1 MASSTS
7 LLFSVFTV
15 FSILFLA
22 SSSEDNI
29 PATITIPL
37 TSTFTSKLST
47 EPLVFLQHLAS
58 ASLSRA
64 HHLKHGK
71 TSPLVKTSLFPHSY
85 GGHTIPLSFGT
96 PPQKLSF
103 VVDTGSHVVWTPC
116 TTHYTC
122 TNCSFSDAAP
132 KKAPIFNPELSS
144 SSKILGCRNPKCV
157 NTSSP
162 DVHLGCPRCNGN
174 SKNCSHA
181 CPRYRLHY
189 GRGASSGYF
198 LLENLNFPAKTIH
211 KFLVGC
217 TKSAARLPT
226 SVAFAGFGRTMFS
239 LPMQMGVKK
248 FAYCLN
254 SHDYD
259 DTRNSGKLVLDYSDG
274 KTKGLSYTPFLKNP
288 PDFPFYYY
296 LGVKDIKMGN
306 KRLRIPSK
314 YLAPGS
320 DGRGGLMI
328 DSGFAYGYMTGPVFK
343 IVTNEL
349 KKQMSKYRR
358 SLEAETQSGLTPC
371 FNFTGHKS
379 LEIPDLIYQFRGGAN
394 MVVPGMNYLLM
405 ARLETS
411 IVACFP
417 MVTDAGNN
425 TMEFTPGPS
434 IFLGNSQH
442 VDYYVEFDLKN
453 ERLGFRRQT
462 C

>member
-7 LLFSVFTV
+7 LLFPVFTL

-22 SSSEDNI
+22 SSSKDNI

-47 EPLVFLQHLAS
+47 EPLDFLQHLAS

-64 HHLKHGK
+64 HRLKHG
-71 TSPLVKTSLFPHSY
+71 TISPLVKASLFPHSY

-103 VVDTGSHVVWTPC
+103 VVDTGSHVVWAPC

-122 TNCSFSDAAP
+122 TNCSFSDP
-132 KKAPIFNPELSS
+132 KKVPIFNPELSS
-144 SSKILGCRNPKCV
+144 SSKILDCRNPKCL
-157 NTSSP
+157 P
-162 DVHLGCPRCNGN
+162 GCPRCNGD
-174 SKNCSHA
+174 SKNCSYA
-181 CPRYRLHY
+181 CPQYSLHY
-189 GRGASSGYF
+189 GTGAAYGVF
-198 LLENLNFPAKTIH
+198 LLENLNFPGKTIH

-217 TKSAARLPT
+217 TTSAARVPT
-226 SVAFAGFGRTMFS
+226 SDALAGFGRTMFS

-259 DTRNSGKLVLDYSDG
+259 DTRNSSKLILDYSDG
-274 KTKGLSYTPFLKNP
+274 ETKGLSYAPFLKNP
-288 PDFPFYYY
+288 PDFPIYYY
-296 LGVKDIKMGN
+296 LGVEDIKLGN
-306 KRLRIPSK
+306 SLLRIPSK

-328 DSGFAYGYMTGPVFK
+328 DSGFAYGYMTRPVFK

-349 KKQMSKYRR
+349 QKQMSKYRR
-358 SLEAETQSGLTPC
+358 SLELEALSGFTPC
-371 FNFTGHKS
+371 YNFTGHKS
-379 LEIPDLIYQFRGGAN
+379 IKIPDLIYQFRGGAN
-394 MVVPGMNYLLM
+394 MVVPGKNYFVFIPEISL
-405 ARLETS
+405 
-411 IVACFP
+411 ACFP
-417 MVTDAGNN
+417 VVTDAG
-425 TMEFTPGPS
+425 TSTLEFTPGPS
-434 IFLGNSQH
+434 VILGNYQQ

-453 ERLGFRRQT
+453 ERLGFRQRT

>member
-15 FSILFLA
+15 FSILFFA

-47 EPLVFLQHLAS
+47 EPMVFLQHLAS

-64 HHLKHGK
+64 HHLKHGT
-71 TSPLVKTSLFPHSY
+71 TSPLVKASLFPHSY

-103 VVDTGSHVVWTPC
+103 LVDTGSHVVWAPC

-122 TNCSFSDAAP
+122 TNCSFSNP
-132 KKAPIFNPELSS
+132 KKVPIFNPELSS
-144 SSKILGCRNPKCV
+144 SDKILGCRDPKCA

-174 SKNCSHA
+174 SKKCSHA
-181 CPRYRLHY
+181 CPQYTLQY
-189 GRGASSGYF
+189 GTGAASGFF
-198 LLENLNFPAKTIH
+198 LLENLDFPGKTIH
-211 KFLVGC
+211 KFIVGC
-217 TKSAARLPT
+217 TTSAYREPSSDAL
-226 SVAFAGFGRTMFS
+226 AGFGRSMFS
-239 LPMQMGVKK
+239 LPIQMGVKK

-259 DTRNSGKLVLDYSDG
+259 DTRNSGKLILDYRDG
-274 KTKGLSYTPFLKNP
+274 KTKGLSYTPFLKSP
-288 PDFPFYYY
+288 PASAFYYH
-296 LGVKDIKMGN
+296 LGVKDIKIGN
-306 KRLRIPSK
+306 KLLRIPSK

-320 DGRGGLMI
+320 DGRSGVII
-328 DSGFAYGYMTGPVFK
+328 DSGYGGAGYMTGPVFK

-358 SLEAETQSGLTPC
+358 SLEAETQTGLTPC
-371 FNFTGHKS
+371 YNFTGHKS
-379 LEIPDLIYQFRGGAN
+379 IKIPPLIYQFRGGAN
-394 MVVPGMNYLLM
+394 MVVPGKNYFGISPQESL
-405 ARLETS
+405 
-411 IVACFP
+411 ACFL
-417 MVTDAGNN
+417 MDTNGTNAL
-425 TMEFTPGPS
+425 EITPDPS
-434 IFLGNSQH
+434 IILGNSQH
-442 VDYYVEFDLKN
+442 VDYYVEYDLKN
-453 ERLGFRRQT
+453 DRFGFRRQT

>member
-1 MASSTS
+1 MASFTT
-7 LLFSVFTV
+7 LLFSVFTL
-15 FSILFLA
+15 FSRLVLA
-22 SSSEDNI
+22 SSSKNNI

-37 TSTFTSKLST
+37 TPTFTKNPST
-47 EPLVFLQHLAS
+47 EPLLFLQHLAT
-58 ASLSRA
+58 ASMSRS

-71 TSPLVKTSLFPHSY
+71 ASPLIQTSLFPHSH

-103 VVDTGSHVVWTPC
+103 LVDTGSHVVWAPC

-122 TNCSFSDAAP
+122 TNCSFSNP
-132 KKAPIFNPELSS
+132 KKVPIFNPELSS
-144 SSKILGCRNPKCV
+144 SDKILGCRDPKCA

-174 SKNCSHA
+174 SKKCSHA
-181 CPRYRLHY
+181 CPQYTLQY
-189 GRGASSGYF
+189 GTGAASGFF
-198 LLENLNFPAKTIH
+198 LLENLDFPGKTIH

-217 TKSAARLPT
+217 TTSADREPSSDAL
-226 SVAFAGFGRTMFS
+226 AGFGRTMFS

-254 SHDYD
+254 SHYYD

-274 KTKGLSYTPFLKNP
+274 KTKGLFYTPFLKNP

-296 LGVKDIKMGN
+296 LGVKDMKIGN
-306 KRLRIPSK
+306 KLLRIPGK
-314 YLAPGS
+314 YLTPGS
-320 DGRGGLMI
+320 DSRGGVMI
-328 DSGFAYGYMTGPVFK
+328 DSGFAYGYMTLPVFK

-371 FNFTGHKS
+371 YNFTGHKS
-379 LEIPDLIYQFRGGAN
+379 IKIPDLIYQFTGGAN
-394 MVVPGMNYLLM
+394 MVVPGMNYFLLFSE
-405 ARLETS
+405 ASLG
-411 IVACFP
+411 CFP
-417 MVTDAGNN
+417 VTTDSPTNN
-425 TMEFTPGPS
+425 LEFTPGPS
-434 IFLGNSQH
+434 IILGNYQQ
-442 VDYYVEFDLKN
+442 VDHYVEFDLKN
-453 ERLGFRRQT
+453 ERLGFRQQT

>member
-7 LLFSVFTV
+7 LLFSVLTL
-15 FSILFLA
+15 FSLLLLA
-22 SSSEDNI
+22 SSSKDNT

-37 TSTFTSKLST
+37 TSTFTNNPST
-47 EPLVFLQHLAS
+47 KPLRFHQHLAT

-71 TSPLVKTSLFPHSY
+71 TSPLTQISLSPHSY
-85 GGHTIPLSFGT
+85 GGHSIPLSFGT

-103 VVDTGSHVVWTPC
+103 LVDTGSHVVWAPC

-122 TNCSFSDAAP
+122 TNCSFSDAEP
-132 KKAPIFNPELSS
+132 KKVPIFNPKLSS

-157 NTSSP
+157 DTSSP

-181 CPRYRLHY
+181 CPPYSLQY
-189 GRGASSGYF
+189 GTGASSGDF
-198 LLENLNFPAKTIH
+198 LLENLNFPGKTIH
-211 KFLVGC
+211 EFLVGC
-217 TKSAARLPT
+217 TTSAVGEVTSAAL
-226 SVAFAGFGRTMFS
+226 AGFGRSLFS

-259 DTRNSGKLVLDYSDG
+259 DTRNSSKLILDYSDG
-274 KTKGLSYTPFLKNP
+274 ETKGLSYAPFLKNP
-288 PDFPFYYY
+288 PDFPIYYY
-296 LGVKDIKMGN
+296 LGVKDIKIGN
-306 KRLRIPSK
+306 KLLRIPSK

-343 IVTNEL
+343 KVTNEL

-358 SLEAETQSGLTPC
+358 SLEAEAEIGVTPC
-371 FNFTGHKS
+371 YNFTGHKS
-379 LEIPDLIYQFRGGAN
+379 IKIPDLIYQFRGGAT
-394 MVVPGMNYLLM
+394 MVVPGKNYFVLIPEISL
-405 ARLETS
+405 
-411 IVACFP
+411 ACFP
-417 MVTDAGNN
+417 LTTDAG
-425 TMEFTPGPS
+425 TYTLEFTPGPS
-434 IFLGNSQH
+434 IILGNSQH

-453 ERLGFRRQT
+453 ERLGFRQQT